1 VVSSSEPWV
10 VNGIDGDTVEIVS
23 PGGWIKATQLAHL
36 ERDKAGKI
44 GALVVSTGRIKKL
57 RFERTG

>member
-1 VVSSSEPWV
+1 M
-10 VNGIDGDTVEIVS
+10 NGIDGDTVEIVG
-23 PGGWIKATQLAHL
+23 PGAWIRAVQLAHL

-44 GALVVSTGRIKKL
+44 AALVVSTGRIKKL